1 MSNFEL
7 VNALIQDVPDNQLP
21 DVIDFLMFLKL
32 KNDGSIIK
40 DLEAASISSTAFW
53 DNPDDEVWNH
63 V

>member
-1 MSNFEL
+1 MSKNEI
-7 VNALIQDVPDNQLP
+7 VNNLLDNLPENMLP

-32 KNDGSIIK
+32 KSDKATIQDIE
-40 DLEAASISSTAFW
+40 DASISSTNFW